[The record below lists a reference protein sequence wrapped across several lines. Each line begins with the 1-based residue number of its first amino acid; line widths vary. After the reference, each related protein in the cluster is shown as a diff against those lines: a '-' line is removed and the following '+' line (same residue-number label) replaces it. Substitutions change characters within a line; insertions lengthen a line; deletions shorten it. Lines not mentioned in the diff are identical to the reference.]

1 MSTCFL
7 ARHVRS
13 STVGG
18 SMEGPEVRT
27 RLPINDA
34 WLDSISDANLD
45 EKKRPRDSRGGRRK
59 KTKRKAEPRSGIGM
73 HGPCAVNGKT
83 SLHNGLRIKSY

>member
-13 STVGG
+13 SAVGG

-34 WLDSISDANLD
+34 WLDSIGVANLD
-45 EKKRPRDSRGGRRK
+45 EKKRPREEGGERRRRGKRSHDQALGCTGHVRLMAKRRY
-59 KTKRKAEPRSGIGM
+59 TMAYVSN
-73 HGPCAVNGKT
+73 H
-83 SLHNGLRIKSY
+83 IKQ